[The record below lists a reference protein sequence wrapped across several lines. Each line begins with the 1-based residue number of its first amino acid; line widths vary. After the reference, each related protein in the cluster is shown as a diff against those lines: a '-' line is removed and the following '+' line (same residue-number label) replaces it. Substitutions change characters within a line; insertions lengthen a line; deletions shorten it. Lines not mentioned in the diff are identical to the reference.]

1 MSKKTK
7 PKTTVTTIV
16 IISLAVLVVSGCKSE
31 PPTEKALAD
40 TEKLQQTPEE
50 TTTAQ
55 PTPATQV
62 RLTTSLGD
70 IVIELNTEKAPIS
83 TANFLK
89 YVEKGHYDGTIFHR
103 VIPGFMI
110 QGGGYKPNMRKK
122 VVMAPIRNEADN
134 GLKNLS
140 GTIAMARTNYP
151 HSATCQFFINL
162 VDNTPLDYTETNPGY
177 AVFGKVVEGMDIVR
191 KIASVKTAPFDTGFG
206 TSLQNVPAEPVI
218 IESAKIIE

>member
-7 PKTTVTTIV
+7 SKTTVTTIV
-16 IISLAVLVVSGCKSE
+16 IISLALLVISGCESE
-31 PPTEKALAD
+31 SPTEKADAD
-40 TEKLQQTPEE
+40 KLQQAQEE
-50 TTTAQ
+50 TTTARQ
-55 PTPATQV
+55 APGTRV

-70 IVIELNTEKAPIS
+70 IVIELNTEKAPIT

-122 VVMAPIRNEADN
+122 IVMAPIQNEADN
-134 GLKNLS
+134 GLKNLA

-162 VDNTPLDYTETNPGY
+162 VDNPPLDYTETNHGY
-177 AVFGKVVEGMDIVR
+177 AVFGKIVEGMDTVR
-191 KIASVKTAPFDTGFG
+191 KIASVKTGSFDTGLG

-218 IESAKIIE
+218 IESAKIVE